1 MTTNTE
7 TRSTALYP
15 STGRMPTYH
24 AAQWRMTL
32 PLAVRNEC
40 DAILRRAIEYGYND
54 EWMEICAGGDAA
66 SAMLDVALGNERAAI
81 NSMLGAIEDRALANV
96 RQREQ
101 RAREE
106 AEENDND
113 NGMPAAW
120 WAARA
125 A

>member
-7 TRSTALYP
+7 ARSAALYP

-24 AAQWRMTL
+24 AAEWRTTL
-32 PLAVRNEC
+32 PLTVRNEC
-40 DAILRRAIEYGYND
+40 DAILRRAIANDYND

-66 SAMLDVALGNERAAI
+66 SAMLDVARGNQRAAI

-106 AEENDND
+106 ADND
-113 NGMPAAW
+113 DNEMPAAW